1 MVICQ
6 ANRSPSVD
14 VAIVSVRDVDWVVL
28 DDDLIASIEVAARVR
43 VLTSE
48 LNEAIGEVAIVV
60 LRGPAVVQVVV
71 VVKRQDLLWVEL
83 CAKEWIA
90 VTLHRGNES
99 ISGLKI
105 SRDRGRSEHA
115 IEAFIAI
122 EGVQSNAVVV

>member
-6 ANRSPSVD
+6 ANRSPSVN
-14 VAIVSVRDVDWVVL
+14 VTIVSVRDVDRIVL

-48 LNEAIGEVAIVV
+48 LNESISEVAIVV

-99 ISGLKI
+99 ISRLKI
-105 SRDRGRSEHA
+105 SRD
-115 IEAFIAI
+115 
-122 EGVQSNAVVV
+122 